1 MPDSLTSYPHRRG
14 WPAHCGSEPWGQA
27 QAQTVPLTSSPSL
40 TFHRKSRWCSS
51 NCAHSAFIRARST
64 ASQGDRTAVRY
75 ALQTGCPTAGHGIQP
90 TAAGWGRVASLGLN
104 PGMLV
109 SGPPAPVTA
118 MAPPACSCLRI
129 PAGGQSPRRGCGAG
143 PAAPA
148 WLLSRQCRRRVGGG
162 TQQALQAF
170 QQGHG
175 LQPDAQLNPIT
186 ISALGLNPGWVF
198 AGR

>member
-1 MPDSLTSYPHRRG
+1 MRLLTLTAAAG
-14 WPAHCGSEPWGQA
+14 LLIAGLTLGTA
-27 QAQTVPLTSSPSL
+27 QAQTVPLTYSQALSPQEVQMVQQQLRQFGVYSG
-40 TFHRKSRWCSS
+40 SIDGQWGPDSV
-51 NCAHSAFIRARST
+51 I
-64 ASQGDRTAVRY
+64 
-75 ALQTGCPTAGHGIQP
+75 ALQRFQQQHGIQP
-90 TAAGWGRVASLGLN
+90 TGQLNEGTVASLGLN

-118 MAPPACSCLRI
+118 MAPP
-129 PAGGQSPRRGCGAG
+129 PAPAYAYQPAVSPRGVTAVHDRLRQLGYYHGNVDGVWGAE
-143 PAAPA
+143 
-148 WLLSRQCRRRVGGG
+148 